1 MQSAMILVVVLF
13 VGAAAIVVGSL
24 VYEGIFFRG
33 PAGQVT
39 VGGTVHL
46 DSARARR
53 ERILKEIEAHDTYIP
68 AMLAESDS
76 MLRRWHER
84 AENPVTVWLEE
95 DVAHIPGFS
104 TDHAQAV
111 RNAFARWQRVG
122 DVPVTFRFDRDSS
135 RADVLVRWIERFP
148 LRRAGQADV
157 VWNRRGWLIRGGV
170 TLATHSADGRPLSPE
185 AVYTVALHEIG
196 HLIGLGHS
204 DAVDDV
210 MYPST
215 SVHDLTLRDRRSA
228 QLLYLLPPGS
238 LRVPVRLAR

>member
-1 MQSAMILVVVLF
+1 MQSAMILVVVLIG
-13 VGAAAIVVGSL
+13 GAATIVGSRIH
-24 VYEGIFFRG
+24 EGIFFRG
-33 PAGQVT
+33 PAGQVS
-39 VGGTVHL
+39 VGGTLHL

-53 ERILKEIEAHDTYIP
+53 DRILKQIEAHDTYIP

-84 AENPVTVWLEE
+84 SDEPVTVWLEE
-95 DVAHIPGFS
+95 DAGGVSGFT

-111 RNAFARWQRVG
+111 RNAFARWQRVA
-122 DVPVTFRFDRDSS
+122 DMPVTFHFVRDSS
-135 RADVLVRWIERFP
+135 RAEVHLRWIERFP

-170 TLATHSADGRPLSPE
+170 TLATHSSDGRSLSPE

-228 QLLYLLPPGS
+228 QLLYSLPPGS
-238 LRVPVRLAR
+238 LRVPVRVAR